1 MVKIRLNWNRATD
14 PVQGWGIVSFFQNQ
28 LLRNWTLLNKTML
41 ILSLSI
47 FINLFMLAWDLFVLY
62 QPQFYPWVNLAVIHT
77 HLSLGMI
84 FMSVFIGLLL
94 LCHFCSQQRWV
105 EKFMPML
112 SVQLFTLVLL
122 IHGYF
127 VGSFS
132 PATMVGY
139 VGWACVGL
147 ILFDR
152 KIIYCALAPA
162 TIVLL
167 LLNYLSTFAGL
178 PYAPLF
184 NMEPMN
190 QTVMH
195 PFWVMSMFFF
205 LVPLMLVCLFLFE
218 ILLSQWRIRE
228 ATIATLSRIDPLT
241 NVMNRRSIANQLE
254 QLHQQRKAL
263 YSVVLLD
270 LDHFKNINDQF
281 GHSMGDQVLVQ
292 VARCLAYNIRDLDV
306 IGRFGGEEFILLLPN
321 TTTAQAQSVAER
333 CRLAISHLNFITEY
347 QQEFSVSASFGIS
360 SSVSADEP
368 HLIISQADQAL
379 YAVKADGRN
388 QVKIFTDLAID

>member
-270 LDHFKNINDQF
+270 LDHFKHINDNY
-281 GHSMGDQVLVQ
+281 GHDMGDQVLIQ
-292 VARCLAYNIRDLDV
+292 VAECLAQHVREQDM
-306 IGRFGGEEFILLLPN
+306 IGRFGGEDFILLLPN
-321 TTTAQAQSVAER
+321 TTTEQAQHVAER
-333 CRLAISHLNFITEY
+333 CRIALTELNFVYE
-347 QQEFSVSASFGIS
+347 QQPFSISASFGIS
-360 SSVSADEP
+360 SSQNASEP
-368 HLIISQADQAL
+368 QQIIRQADQAL
-379 YAVKADGRN
+379 YAVKTAGRN
-388 QVKIFTDLAID
+388 QVQIYCK

>member
-62 QPQFYPWVNLAVIHT
+62 HPQFYPWVNLAVIHT

-270 LDHFKNINDQF
+270 LDHFKHINDNY
-281 GHSMGDQVLVQ
+281 GHDMGDQVLIQ
-292 VARCLAYNIRDLDV
+292 VAECLAQHVREQDM

-321 TTTAQAQSVAER
+321 TTTEQAQHVAER
-333 CRLAISHLNFITEY
+333 CRIVLTELNFVYE
-347 QQEFSVSASFGIS
+347 QQQPFSISASFGIS
-360 SSVSADEP
+360 SSQNASEP
-368 HLIISQADQAL
+368 QQIIRQADQAL
-379 YAVKADGRN
+379 YAVKTAGRN
-388 QVKIFTDLAID
+388 QVQIYCK

>member
-1 MVKIRLNWNRATD
+1 MNKIRLNWNRATD

-62 QPQFYPWVNLAVIHT
+62 HPQFYPWVNLAVIHT

-139 VGWACVGL
+139 VGWAGVGL

-195 PFWVMSMFFF
+195 PFWVMSMVFF

-218 ILLSQWRIRE
+218 ILLSQWRTRE
-228 ATIATLSRIDPLT
+228 ATIEKFSRLDPLT
-241 NVMNRRSIANQLE
+241 NLMNRRSIANQLE

-270 LDHFKNINDQF
+270 LDHFKHINDNY
-281 GHSMGDQVLVQ
+281 GHCMGDQVLIQ
-292 VARCLAYNIRDLDV
+292 VAECLAQHVREQDM
-306 IGRFGGEEFILLLPN
+306 IGRFGGEEFILFLPN
-321 TTTAQAQSVAER
+321 TTTEQAQHVAER
-333 CRLAISHLNFITEY
+333 CRIALTELNFVYE
-347 QQEFSVSASFGIS
+347 QQPFSISASFGVS
-360 SSVSADEP
+360 SSQNASEP
-368 HLIISQADQAL
+368 QQIIRQADQAL
-379 YAVKADGRN
+379 YAVKTAGRN
-388 QVKIFTDLAID
+388 QVQIYCK

>member
-62 QPQFYPWVNLAVIHT
+62 HPQFYPWVNLAVIHT

-139 VGWACVGL
+139 VGWAGVGL

-281 GHSMGDQVLVQ
+281 GHSMGDQVLVN
-292 VARCLAYNIRDLDV
+292 VAKCLANNLRDRDM

>member
-1 MVKIRLNWNRATD
+1 MNKIRLNWNRATD

-270 LDHFKNINDQF
+270 LDHFKHINDNY
-281 GHSMGDQVLVQ
+281 GHDMGDQVLIQ
-292 VARCLAYNIRDLDV
+292 VAECLAQHVREQDM

-321 TTTAQAQSVAER
+321 TTTEQAQHVAER
-333 CRLAISHLNFITEY
+333 CRIALTELNFVYE
-347 QQEFSVSASFGIS
+347 QQPFSISASFGIS
-360 SSVSADEP
+360 SSQNASEP
-368 HLIISQADQAL
+368 QQLIRQADQAL
-379 YAVKADGRN
+379 YAVKTAGRN
-388 QVKIFTDLAID
+388 QVQIYCK

>member
-62 QPQFYPWVNLAVIHT
+62 HPQFYPWVNLAVIHT

-218 ILLSQWRIRE
+218 ILFTQWRIRE

-270 LDHFKNINDQF
+270 LDHFKHINDNY
-281 GHSMGDQVLVQ
+281 GHDMGDQVLIQ
-292 VARCLAYNIRDLDV
+292 VAECLAQHVREQDM

-321 TTTAQAQSVAER
+321 TTTEQAQHVAER
-333 CRLAISHLNFITEY
+333 CRIALTELNFVYE
-347 QQEFSVSASFGIS
+347 QQPFSISASFGIS
-360 SSVSADEP
+360 SSQNASEP
-368 HLIISQADQAL
+368 QQIIRQADQAL
-379 YAVKADGRN
+379 YAVKTAGRN
-388 QVKIFTDLAID
+388 QVQIYCK

>member
-62 QPQFYPWVNLAVIHT
+62 HPQFYPWVNLAVIHT

-270 LDHFKNINDQF
+270 LDHFKHINDNY
-281 GHSMGDQVLVQ
+281 GHDMGDQVLIQ
-292 VARCLAYNIRDLDV
+292 VAECLAQHVREQDM

-321 TTTAQAQSVAER
+321 TTTEQAQHVAER
-333 CRLAISHLNFITEY
+333 CRIALTELNFVYE
-347 QQEFSVSASFGIS
+347 QQPFSISASFGIS
-360 SSVSADEP
+360 SSQNASEP
-368 HLIISQADQAL
+368 QQIIRQADQAL
-379 YAVKADGRN
+379 YAVKTAGRN
-388 QVKIFTDLAID
+388 QVQIYCK

>member
-1 MVKIRLNWNRATD
+1 MNKIRLNWNRATD

-139 VGWACVGL
+139 VGWAGVGL

-162 TIVLL
+162 AIVLL

-270 LDHFKNINDQF
+270 LDHFKHINDNY
-281 GHSMGDQVLVQ
+281 GHDMGDQVLIQ
-292 VARCLAYNIRDLDV
+292 VAECLAQHVREQDM

-321 TTTAQAQSVAER
+321 TTTEQAQHVAER
-333 CRLAISHLNFITEY
+333 CRIALTELNFVYE
-347 QQEFSVSASFGIS
+347 QQPFSISASFGVS
-360 SSVSADEP
+360 SSQNASEP
-368 HLIISQADQAL
+368 QQIIRQADQAL
-379 YAVKADGRN
+379 YAVKTAGRN
-388 QVKIFTDLAID
+388 QVQIYCK

>member
-1 MVKIRLNWNRATD
+1 MNKIRLNWNRATD

-62 QPQFYPWVNLAVIHT
+62 HPQFYPWVNLAVIHT

-139 VGWACVGL
+139 VGWAGVGL

-270 LDHFKNINDQF
+270 LDHFKHINDNY
-281 GHSMGDQVLVQ
+281 GHDMGDQVLIQ
-292 VARCLAYNIRDLDV
+292 VAECLAQHVREQDM

-321 TTTAQAQSVAER
+321 TTTEQAQHVAER
-333 CRLAISHLNFITEY
+333 CRIALTELNFVYE
-347 QQEFSVSASFGIS
+347 QQPFSISASFGIS
-360 SSVSADEP
+360 SSQNASEP
-368 HLIISQADQAL
+368 QQIIRQADQAL
-379 YAVKADGRN
+379 YAVKTAGRN
-388 QVKIFTDLAID
+388 QVQIYCK

>member
-1 MVKIRLNWNRATD
+1 MNKIRLNWNRATD

-62 QPQFYPWVNLAVIHT
+62 HPQFYPWVNLAVIHT

-139 VGWACVGL
+139 VGWAGVGL

-281 GHSMGDQVLVQ
+281 GHSMGDQVLVN
-292 VARCLAYNIRDLDV
+292 VAKCLANNLRDRDM

>member
-1 MVKIRLNWNRATD
+1 MNKIRLNWNRATD

-62 QPQFYPWVNLAVIHT
+62 HPQFYPWVNLAVIHT

-139 VGWACVGL
+139 VGWAGVGL

-190 QTVMH
+190 QTVMN

-270 LDHFKNINDQF
+270 LDHFKHINDNY
-281 GHSMGDQVLVQ
+281 GHDMGDQVLIQ
-292 VARCLAYNIRDLDV
+292 VAECLAQHVREQDM

-321 TTTAQAQSVAER
+321 TTTEQAQHVAER
-333 CRLAISHLNFITEY
+333 CRIALTELNFVYE
-347 QQEFSVSASFGIS
+347 QQPFSISASFGIS
-360 SSVSADEP
+360 SSQNASEP
-368 HLIISQADQAL
+368 QQIIRQADQAL
-379 YAVKADGRN
+379 YAVKTAGRN
-388 QVKIFTDLAID
+388 QVQIYCK

>member
-47 FINLFMLAWDLFVLY
+47 SINLFMLAWDLFVLY

-139 VGWACVGL
+139 VGWAGVGL

-270 LDHFKNINDQF
+270 LDHFKHINDNY
-281 GHSMGDQVLVQ
+281 GHDMGDQVLIQ
-292 VARCLAYNIRDLDV
+292 VAECLAQHVREQDM

-321 TTTAQAQSVAER
+321 TTTEQAQHVAER
-333 CRLAISHLNFITEY
+333 CRIALTELNFVYE
-347 QQEFSVSASFGIS
+347 QQPFSISASFGIS
-360 SSVSADEP
+360 SSQNASEP
-368 HLIISQADQAL
+368 QQIIRQADQAL
-379 YAVKADGRN
+379 YAVKTAGRN
-388 QVKIFTDLAID
+388 QVQIYCK

>member
-139 VGWACVGL
+139 VGWAGVGL

-241 NVMNRRSIANQLE
+241 NVMNRRSIANLLE
-254 QLHQQRKAL
+254 LLHQQRKAL

-281 GHSMGDQVLVQ
+281 GHSMGDQVLVN
-292 VARCLAYNIRDLDV
+292 VAKCLANNLRDRDM

-321 TTTAQAQSVAER
+321 TTTARAQSVAER

>member
-1 MVKIRLNWNRATD
+1 MNKIRLNWNRATD

-62 QPQFYPWVNLAVIHT
+62 HPQFYPWVNLAVIHT

-270 LDHFKNINDQF
+270 LDHFKHINDNY
-281 GHSMGDQVLVQ
+281 GHDMGDQVLIQ
-292 VARCLAYNIRDLDV
+292 VAECLAQHVREQDM

-321 TTTAQAQSVAER
+321 TTTEQAQHVAER
-333 CRLAISHLNFITEY
+333 CRIALTELNFVYE
-347 QQEFSVSASFGIS
+347 QQPFSISASFGIS
-360 SSVSADEP
+360 SSQNASEP
-368 HLIISQADQAL
+368 QQLIRQADQAL
-379 YAVKADGRN
+379 YAVKTAGRN
-388 QVKIFTDLAID
+388 QVQIYCK

>member
-1 MVKIRLNWNRATD
+1 MVKIRFNRSTD
-14 PVQGWGIVSFFQNQ
+14 TKRWGIVSFFQNQ

-147 ILFDR
+147 ILSDR

-270 LDHFKNINDQF
+270 LDHFKHINDNY
-281 GHSMGDQVLVQ
+281 GHDMGDQVLIQ
-292 VARCLAYNIRDLDV
+292 VAECLAQHVREQDM

-321 TTTAQAQSVAER
+321 TTTEQAQHVAER
-333 CRLAISHLNFITEY
+333 CRIALTELNFVYE
-347 QQEFSVSASFGIS
+347 QQPFSISASFGIS
-360 SSVSADEP
+360 SSQNASEP
-368 HLIISQADQAL
+368 QQIIRQADQAL
-379 YAVKADGRN
+379 YAVKTAGRN
-388 QVKIFTDLAID
+388 QVQIYCK

>member
-321 TTTAQAQSVAER
+321 TTTATMVQAAQRGRSEGVIR
-333 CRLAISHLNFITEY
+333 SPRH
-347 QQEFSVSASFGIS
+347 ASKTW
-360 SSVSADEP
+360 P
-368 HLIISQADQAL
+368 
-379 YAVKADGRN
+379 GRRWR
-388 QVKIFTDLAID
+388 

>member
-1 MVKIRLNWNRATD
+1 MNKIRLNWNRATD

-47 FINLFMLAWDLFVLY
+47 SINLFMLAWDLFVLY

-270 LDHFKNINDQF
+270 LDHFKHINDNY
-281 GHSMGDQVLVQ
+281 GHDMGDQVLIQ
-292 VARCLAYNIRDLDV
+292 VAECLAQHVREQDM

-321 TTTAQAQSVAER
+321 TTTEQAQHVAER
-333 CRLAISHLNFITEY
+333 CRIALTELNFVYE
-347 QQEFSVSASFGIS
+347 QQPFSISASFGIS
-360 SSVSADEP
+360 SSQNASEPQQIIRQAD
-368 HLIISQADQAL
+368 QADQAL
-379 YAVKADGRN
+379 YAVKTAGRN
-388 QVKIFTDLAID
+388 QVQIYCK

>member
-228 ATIATLSRIDPLT
+228 ATIATLSRIEPLT

-270 LDHFKNINDQF
+270 LDHFKHINDNY
-281 GHSMGDQVLVQ
+281 GHDMGDQVLIQ
-292 VARCLAYNIRDLDV
+292 VAECLAQHVREQDM

-321 TTTAQAQSVAER
+321 TTTEQAQHVAER
-333 CRLAISHLNFITEY
+333 CRIALTELNFVYE
-347 QQEFSVSASFGIS
+347 QQQPFSISASFGVS
-360 SSVSADEP
+360 SSQNASEP
-368 HLIISQADQAL
+368 QQIIRQADQAL
-379 YAVKADGRN
+379 YAVKTAGRN
-388 QVKIFTDLAID
+388 QVQIYCK

>member
-62 QPQFYPWVNLAVIHT
+62 HPQFYPWVNLAVIHT

-139 VGWACVGL
+139 VGWAGVGL

-270 LDHFKNINDQF
+270 LDHFKHINDNY
-281 GHSMGDQVLVQ
+281 GHDMGDQVLIQ
-292 VARCLAYNIRDLDV
+292 VAECLAQHVREQDM
-306 IGRFGGEEFILLLPN
+306 IGRFGGEEFILFLPN
-321 TTTAQAQSVAER
+321 TTTEQAQHVAER
-333 CRLAISHLNFITEY
+333 CRIALTELNFVYE
-347 QQEFSVSASFGIS
+347 QQPFSISASFGIS
-360 SSVSADEP
+360 SSQNASEP
-368 HLIISQADQAL
+368 QQIIRQADQAL
-379 YAVKADGRN
+379 YAVKTAGRN
-388 QVKIFTDLAID
+388 QVQIYCK

>member
-1 MVKIRLNWNRATD
+1 MNKIRLNWNRATD

-28 LLRNWTLLNKTML
+28 LLRSWTLLNETML

-270 LDHFKNINDQF
+270 LDHFKHINDNY
-281 GHSMGDQVLVQ
+281 GHDMGDQVLIQ
-292 VARCLAYNIRDLDV
+292 VAECLAQHVREQDM

-321 TTTAQAQSVAER
+321 TTTEQAQHVAER
-333 CRLAISHLNFITEY
+333 CRIALTELNFVYE
-347 QQEFSVSASFGIS
+347 QQPFSISASFGIS
-360 SSVSADEP
+360 SSQNASEP
-368 HLIISQADQAL
+368 QQIIRQADQAL
-379 YAVKADGRN
+379 YAVKTAGRN
-388 QVKIFTDLAID
+388 QVQIYCK

>member
-122 IHGYF
+122 LHGYF

-132 PATMVGY
+132 PTTMVGY
-139 VGWACVGL
+139 VGWAGVGL

-270 LDHFKNINDQF
+270 LDHFKHINDNY
-281 GHSMGDQVLVQ
+281 GHDMGDQVLIQ
-292 VARCLAYNIRDLDV
+292 VAECLAQHVREQDM

-321 TTTAQAQSVAER
+321 TTTEQAQHVAER
-333 CRLAISHLNFITEY
+333 CRIALTELNFVYE
-347 QQEFSVSASFGIS
+347 QQPFSISASFGIS
-360 SSVSADEP
+360 SSQNASEP
-368 HLIISQADQAL
+368 QQIIRQADQAL
-379 YAVKADGRN
+379 YAVKTAGRN
-388 QVKIFTDLAID
+388 QVQIYCK

>member
-1 MVKIRLNWNRATD
+1 MNKIRLNWNRATD

-62 QPQFYPWVNLAVIHT
+62 HPQFYPWVNLAVIHT

-139 VGWACVGL
+139 VGWAGVGL

-281 GHSMGDQVLVQ
+281 GHSMGDQVLVN
-292 VARCLAYNIRDLDV
+292 VAKCLANNLRDRDM

-321 TTTAQAQSVAER
+321 TTTEQAQHVAER
-333 CRLAISHLNFITEY
+333 CRIALTELNFVYE
-347 QQEFSVSASFGIS
+347 QQQPFSISASFGVS
-360 SSVSADEP
+360 SSQNASEP
-368 HLIISQADQAL
+368 QQIIRQADQAL
-379 YAVKADGRN
+379 YAVKTAGRN
-388 QVKIFTDLAID
+388 QVQIYCK

>member
-190 QTVMH
+190 QTVMN

-270 LDHFKNINDQF
+270 LDHFKHINDNY
-281 GHSMGDQVLVQ
+281 GHDMGDQVLIQ
-292 VARCLAYNIRDLDV
+292 VAECLAQHVREQDM

-321 TTTAQAQSVAER
+321 TTTEQAQHVAER
-333 CRLAISHLNFITEY
+333 CRIALTELNFVYE
-347 QQEFSVSASFGIS
+347 QQPFSISASFGIS
-360 SSVSADEP
+360 SSQNASEP
-368 HLIISQADQAL
+368 QQIIRQADQAL
-379 YAVKADGRN
+379 YAVKTAGRN
-388 QVKIFTDLAID
+388 QVQIYCK